1 MTKFFIFLPVSGA
14 ASPESRQTMVALR
27 VAEHSEFLLKRGRC
41 KTWAKRSQLWFA
53 CFAAQ
58 RPVRQR
64 SIAADLTF
72 WLLFGQA
79 KSNSPA
85 AIERQEQCTTCA

>member
-14 ASPESRQTMVALR
+14 ASAEIRQNDAGLC

-58 RPVRQR
+58 RPC
-64 SIAADLTF
+64 AA
-72 WLLFGQA
+72 
-79 KSNSPA
+79 KKHC
-85 AIERQEQCTTCA
+85 R